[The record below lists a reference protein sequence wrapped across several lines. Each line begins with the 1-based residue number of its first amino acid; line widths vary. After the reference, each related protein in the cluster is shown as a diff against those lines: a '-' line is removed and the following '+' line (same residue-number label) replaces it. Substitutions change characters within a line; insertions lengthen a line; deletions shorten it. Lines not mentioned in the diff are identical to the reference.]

1 MATPEGQL
9 YPRLKT
15 FVRCAADELNNSCHS
30 IAYASLLL
38 PSFAAVALVL
48 PLPDGGAAMNRLVG
62 LQRDVRESQVY
73 RDMLLAQPEDFFLS
87 YYGYIPDP
95 VQKLFLV
102 EQTIQATQAPR
113 EFVNDV
119 YRVKVRKSP
128 PVVHL
133 DISRHDGKP
142 ICSWRDLQQI
152 KNELVGPECEA
163 IDLFPAESRLVDT
176 AHQYHLWVMEDPTFR
191 FPFGYDNRIVLPQPM
206 QYNEQ
211 TVGTAARTA
220 ALGDGGGAFNVMI
233 PHLTAS

>member
-1 MATPEGQL
+1 MATLGGQL

-15 FVRCAADELNNSCHS
+15 FARSAADRLNDSCHS

-38 PSFAAVALVL
+38 SPSSIASLVP
-48 PLPDGGAAMNRLVG
+48 PLPEGGTAMKRLIRIE
-62 LQRDVRESQVY
+62 RDVRENQVY
-73 RDMLLAQPEDFFLS
+73 RDILLSQPEDFYQRYF
-87 YYGYIPDP
+87 GYVPDP

-102 EQTIQATQAPR
+102 EQTIQATMAPR

-133 DISRHDGKP
+133 DISRHDGQP
-142 ICSWRDLQQI
+142 ICSWRDMQQI

-176 AHQYHLWVMEDPTFR
+176 AHQYHLWVIEDPTFR
-191 FPFGYDNRIVLPQPM
+191 FPFGYDNRMVLPQPM

-211 TVGTAARTA
+211 TVGTAARIA
-220 ALGDGGGAFNVMI
+220 APGAGGGAFEVLI